1 VRLRAGTTS
10 GAVVHTAR
18 GHRRAM
24 APPGA
29 RVPGGSPSR
38 PAQRSGLAADGVRA
52 VGRDDTV
59 RGIGIRSYLTL
70 HHHTDT
76 LAMRVA
82 FTGSNTYR
90 KPLPANPAQRLIAVL
105 HGCACQQQQKRA
117 VLQQLT
123 ASARDNQLLHSYRG
137 LAARWRRCRWCPGW
151 LRHNDQRSACGQEE
165 VLHRHPPSPTRRPRR
180 VVGAIDRVDAAM
192 DLYDRCPCDHSTKER

>member
-1 VRLRAGTTS
+1 MSSAPSSPSEAARRNDRRRSA
-10 GAVVHTAR
+10 AR

-24 APPGA
+24 APPRGA
-29 RVPGGSPSR
+29 S
-38 PAQRSGLAADGVRA
+38 
-52 VGRDDTV
+52 
-59 RGIGIRSYLTL
+59 GIGIRRYLTL
-70 HHHTDT
+70 HRHADT

-90 KPLPANPAQRLIAVL
+90 EPLPANPAQRLIAVL

-123 ASARDNQLLHSYRG
+123 ASAWNNQLLHSHHG
-137 LAARWRRCRWCPGW
+137 LAAKRRRWCPGW
-151 LRHNDQRSACGQEE
+151 LRHNDRRSACGQEE